1 MENLDFLNVTDDEED
16 IKKEQDKKNKNDRS
30 RNNSLLSH
38 KEHSHHHHKHKHK
51 HKHKHHHHHYY
62 NKSETNE
69 NKQNIKNI
77 NKDNNLNTN
86 SLKTEQNNINNNES
100 KWSENENIKSENR
113 KINISEYLKENL
125 IIKEKPNFNPSG
137 LLSKQTNTKNG
148 VLIKYS
154 TPLDSTIPPDG
165 WRLYSF
171 KKNSFDPIDTYKL
184 EKKHFFLIGKDKTVC
199 NIIIDNVNVSRQH
212 AVIQFRKIINNKK
225 EEIKPYLIDLESKN
239 GTYLN
244 GVKLE
249 ESKYYELM
257 KKDIINFGDF
267 NIEYILM

>member
-30 RNNSLLSH
+30 RNNSLSSH
-38 KEHSHHHHKHKHK
+38 KEYSHHHHKHKHK
-51 HKHKHHHHHYY
+51 HKHHHHHHYY
-62 NKSETNE
+62 NKSATNE
-69 NKQNIKNI
+69 NNQNKKNI
-77 NKDNNLNTN
+77 NKDNNLNSNT
-86 SLKTEQNNINNNES
+86 LKNEQNNNNNES
-100 KWSENENIKSENR
+100 KWTENENTKSENR

-137 LLSKQTNTKNG
+137 LLSKQTNIKNG

-154 TPLDSTIPPDG
+154 TPLDSAIPSDG

-171 KKNSFDPIDTYKL
+171 KKNSFEPIDTYKL

-239 GTYLN
+239 GTFLN

-249 ESKYYELM
+249 DSKYYELM

>member
-1 MENLDFLNVTDDEED
+1 MENLDFLNVTDDEE
-16 IKKEQDKKNKNDRS
+16 ENNKNKNNKDNKNKIDRS
-30 RNNSLLSH
+30 RNNSLSSKKNHSH
-38 KEHSHHHHKHKHK
+38 HHHHKHKHR
-51 HKHKHHHHHYY
+51 HHHHHKSKSHKD
-62 NKSETNE
+62 NKNKTENSINEKQINNNIQNIDNIE
-69 NKQNIKNI
+69 NK
-77 NKDNNLNTN
+77 
-86 SLKTEQNNINNNES
+86 NNES
-100 KWSENENIKSENR
+100 KWTEKDNIKNENR

-137 LLSKQTNTKNG
+137 LLSKQTNIKNG
-148 VLIKYS
+148 ILLKYS
-154 TPLDSTIPPDG
+154 SPIDSAIPLEC

-171 KKNSFDPIDTYKL
+171 QKNSFDPIDTYKL
-184 EKKHFFLIGKDKTVC
+184 ENKNYFLIGKDKMVC